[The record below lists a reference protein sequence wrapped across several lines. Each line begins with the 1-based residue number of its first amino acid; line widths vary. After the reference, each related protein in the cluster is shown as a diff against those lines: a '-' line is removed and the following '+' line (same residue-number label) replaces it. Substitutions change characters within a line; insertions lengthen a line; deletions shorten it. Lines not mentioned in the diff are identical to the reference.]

1 MMSVTAL
8 QPVEPVRLDRD
19 QLEVLYRQL
28 GPVGADK
35 VVNHALEE
43 LAALLSQLPV
53 DYRAGRLGQVA
64 SGARALAAVAQQ
76 VGMTTLARV
85 ARDAAGLSVGHNGAA
100 LGAVVARLERIGDR
114 SLVAVW
120 DLADLSV

>member
-1 MMSVTAL
+1 MAITQMK
-8 QPVEPVRLDRD
+8 PVENVTLDRD

-43 LAALLSQLPV
+43 LAVLLSRLPG
-53 DYRAGRLGQVA
+53 DYRAAQMDDVQR
-64 SGARALAAVAQQ
+64 GAKALAAVAQQ
-76 VGMTTLARV
+76 VGMTKLARV
-85 ARDAAGLSVGHNGAA
+85 ARDVCEVSRSRDGVA
-100 LGAVVARLERIGDR
+100 LGAVISRLERIGDR

-120 DLADLSV
+120 DIADQTQ

>member
-1 MMSVTAL
+1 MSAVFKMSI
-8 QPVEPVRLDRD
+8 EESVRLDRD
-19 QLEVLYRQL
+19 QIEVLYRQL

-43 LAALLSQLPV
+43 LAVMLSRIGKQYRESEFDALF
-53 DYRAGRLGQVA
+53 

-76 VGMTTLARV
+76 IGMILLARV
-85 ARDAAGLSVGHNGAA
+85 ARDVEQLARSGDDVA
-100 LGAVVARLERIGDR
+100 LGAVVARLERIGDQ

-120 DLADLSV
+120 DTQDLSV